1 MEAVVR
7 NSPEISCVD
16 LGHSQW
22 QHLAA
27 AQDMLKH
34 EIASHLAPLVSLL
47 VGF

>member
-1 MEAVVR
+1 MR
-7 NSPEISCVD
+7 NSAEISCVD
-16 LGHSQW
+16 LGISQW

-34 EIASHLAPLVSLL
+34 EVVGHLAPLVSLL